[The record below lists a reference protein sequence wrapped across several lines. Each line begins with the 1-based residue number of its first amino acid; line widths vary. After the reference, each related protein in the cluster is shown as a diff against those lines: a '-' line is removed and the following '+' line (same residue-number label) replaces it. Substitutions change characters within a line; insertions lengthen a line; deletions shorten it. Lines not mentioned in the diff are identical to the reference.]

1 MTALYLVTISRQICD
16 GRRAVTL
23 TDEGAVVHAIDIIPP
38 ISYRGRIR
46 ISSPLT
52 LEEAEELIQ
61 TLKGNTHAPLSGF
74 SEY

>member
-1 MTALYLVTISRQICD
+1 MTALYLVSISRQICD

-61 TLKGNTHAPLSGF
+61 TLKGNAHAPLSGF